1 MQSYAKLTTRELVL
15 LALLLAM
22 AIVLRLVETALP
34 FPIQLPGAKLGLAN
48 SITIITL
55 LLFGTART
63 LLLLT
68 ARILLVALLVT
79 GLFTPSFFIGLGG
92 AVLSFLL
99 MVLAWQSHLFSPV
112 GIGILGACA
121 HNCGQLVIAMFLM
134 QTTALI
140 SYLPLLLIIA
150 IPTGIS
156 TGLLAKYALPAIR
169 QNF

>member
-99 MVLAWQSHLFSPV
+99 MVLACQSHLFSPV
-112 GIGILGACA
+112 GLGILGACA

>member
-1 MQSYAKLTTRELVL
+1 MPSYAKLTTRELVL
-15 LALLLAM
+15 LALLLAI
-22 AIVLRLVETALP
+22 AVVLRLVENALP

-55 LLFGTART
+55 MLFGRAKTV
-63 LLLLT
+63 LLLT
-68 ARILLVALLVT
+68 ARILLVALLIT

-92 AVLSFLL
+92 AAFSFLL
-99 MVLAWQSHLFSPV
+99 MALACQSHLFSPV

>member
-99 MVLAWQSHLFSPV
+99 MVLACQSHLFSPV

-156 TGLLAKYALPAIR
+156 TGLLAKYALPGIR

>member
-68 ARILLVALLVT
+68 ARILLVALLVA

-99 MVLAWQSHLFSPV
+99 MVLACQSHLFSPV

>member
-99 MVLAWQSHLFSPV
+99 MVLACQSHLFSPV

-169 QNF
+169 QRF

>member
-99 MVLAWQSHLFSPV
+99 MVLACQSHLFSPV